1 MATIHINLYALPP
14 GWSDGTVYTW
24 PLLHPTI
31 IYTMDPPPLALLSAE
46 FNRVPGYVHDLGW
59 FTTPLLTLLRIPSI
73 HGTDIYAH

>member
-31 IYTMDPPPLALLSAE
+31 IYTMDPSPLALLSAE
-46 FNRVPGYVHDLGW
+46 FNRVPGYVHDLG
-59 FTTPLLTLLRIPSI
+59 
-73 HGTDIYAH
+73 